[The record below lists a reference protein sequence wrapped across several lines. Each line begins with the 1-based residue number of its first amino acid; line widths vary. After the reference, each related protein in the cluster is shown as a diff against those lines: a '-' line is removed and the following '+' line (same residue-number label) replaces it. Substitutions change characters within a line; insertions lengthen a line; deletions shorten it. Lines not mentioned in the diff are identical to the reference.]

1 MIIDG
6 LSPVGSPR
14 QLDVRDEENAP
25 AGERS
30 IVVTIIVAGTPSHTV
45 TVPAAPLRDAL
56 RTLDL
61 DNR

>member
-6 LSPVGSPR
+6 LSPDGSPR

-25 AGERS
+25 AGERWS
-30 IVVTIIVAGTPSHTV
+30 VVTIIVAGTSYHTV
-45 TVPAAPLRDAL
+45 KVPAAPLRDAL